1 MVLIV
6 IILLLLLMIGV
17 PIGLTF
23 ALSALI
29 GGEIFNI
36 PSASFASLSNQ
47 AVSSFALLAIPLFIL
62 AGQIMSQGSII
73 SQLID
78 LSEKLLKKVYG
89 SLGYVTVLASAFLG
103 AITGSSV
110 ATVSAIGSS
119 IGQKMVERGYD
130 RGYTAS
136 LIAAAG
142 LLGVFIP
149 PSIPLILYGATV
161 GVSIADLF
169 IASIVPGI
177 CFVIA
182 YLILH
187 KVLLKKVY
195 HPTNSI
201 PTSEAVKP
209 EATDSLGKTFV
220 KSIPALFMPFIVLG
234 GIYSGIFTPTEAAAV
249 ACLYGLVLAIV
260 TKKLPIKKV
269 FQPFKLAA
277 ISSAAILGIIAFSN
291 LFNYMIT
298 LEQIPQMITELAIDI
313 TDNKYVFIFIMIVIL
328 FIVGMFM
335 ETNAAV
341 LLMAVLLAPAAITF
355 DINPIHF
362 GIILV
367 TTIEIGLLTPPLAAN
382 VFVSAKVNNCSVMEM
397 IPNTWKFLLISVVV
411 LFIVAYVPF
420 LTTWFL

>member
-1 MVLIV
+1 
-6 IILLLLLMIGV
+6 MIGV